1 MTRGMNVWWVVAIVL
16 SLINLVAEV
25 FAAARL
31 EVLHACIHGVLLLV
45 GVYFVWRLGPWR
57 TASA

>member
-1 MTRGMNVWWVVAIVL
+1 MTRGMKIWWVVAVL
-16 SLINLVAEV
+16 FSLVNLVAEV
-25 FAAARL
+25 FAAARW
-31 EVLHACIHGVLLLV
+31 EVLHACIHALLLLV